1 MVAFSA
7 VALFALAG
15 VARGGSYVYFMPS
28 ADQSTEV
35 SGEASIGSY
44 QLPPSGGPVTVN
56 VGAYGVIST
65 PEKGMPAEY
74 LYLRLDI
81 MNQGTM
87 RFTVD
92 PSQATLTDDSG
103 HRVTGADLYAGQT
116 RLASATVSPNGTEH
130 VQLGFVL
137 PPDSRFDN
145 LQSVT
150 IVWPYSYGSQPYT
163 AVTSFAKTP
172 PPEAQPMAGGD
183 AAVSGAYDNPAGYFP
198 DGLYAAYPYLYG
210 SYVYPS
216 YGWAASWWP
225 SSCWPDF
232 GFNWWGNSW
241 CWPRSWW
248 FNHCFF
254 DRHDF
259 FFGRF
264 GRHHRFDR
272 HDFRGLHHTGL
283 DGLLS
288 RATPTRSLVQRTSLN
303 TATGTMG
310 DRLARVGGPAVGV
323 GGERNMRPQ
332 TPGTLGAIGR
342 ENTRVFQAPRTEGL
356 RNLTSPQSPARF
368 AQPQTSVPHTGSGR
382 TEGPVIA
389 VPRGNVP
396 APRPS
401 VQRFEA
407 PSGTFFHSGAPQM
420 ATPRFAAPR
429 GGFSGGGGGSRGGA
443 FSGGGGG
450 FHGGAL
456 NGGGGGFH
464 GGALN
469 GGGGGSHGGG
479 GGHGGGGHGR

>member
-1 MVAFSA
+1 MVALSA
-7 VALFALAG
+7 AALFAVAG
-15 VARGGSYVYFMPS
+15 VARGASYVYFMPS
-28 ADQSTEV
+28 ADQSAEV

-56 VGAYGVIST
+56 VGAYGVVST
-65 PEKGMPAEY
+65 PENGMPAEY

-81 MNQGTM
+81 MNQGTT

-116 RLASATVSPNGTEH
+116 RLASTTVSPNGTEH

-150 IVWPYSYGSQPYT
+150 IVWPYTYGSQPYT
-163 AVTSFAKTP
+163 AVTPFAKTP
-172 PPEAQPMAGGD
+172 PPEAQPMAGGN
-183 AAVSGAYDNPAGYFP
+183 AAVSGAYDNSFYSP
-198 DGLYAAYPYLYG
+198 DGLYATYPYLYG

-216 YGWAASWWP
+216 YGWAMSWWP

-241 CWPRSWW
+241 FWPRSWW

-254 DRHDF
+254 DRDDF
-259 FFGRF
+259 FFGF

-272 HDFRGLHHTGL
+272 DGFRGLHHTRL
-283 DGLLS
+283 DGLLG
-288 RATPTRSLVQRTSLN
+288 RAAPTRSLVQRTSLN
-303 TATGTMG
+303 TATGTIG
-310 DRLARVGGPAVGV
+310 GRLARVAGPAVGV
-323 GGERNMRPQ
+323 GGERNMRLQ
-332 TPGTLGAIGR
+332 TPGTLGAVGR
-342 ENTRVFQAPRTEGL
+342 ENPRAFRAPWTEGF
-356 RNLTSPQSPARF
+356 RNLASPQNPARF
-368 AQPQTSVPHTGSGR
+368 AQPQTPALHTWSGR

-389 VPRGNVP
+389 VPRGNAL
-396 APRPS
+396 APRQS

-407 PSGTFFHSGAPQM
+407 PSGTFFHGGAPSM

-429 GGFSGGGGGSRGGA
+429 GGFSGGGGGFRGGA

-450 FHGGAL
+450 FRAGAFS
-456 NGGGGGFH
+456 GGGGGFR
-464 GGALN
+464 GGGFS
-469 GGGGGSHGGG
+469 GGGGFHGGG

>member
-1 MVAFSA
+1 MLWMVALSA
-7 VALFALAG
+7 AALFAVAG
-15 VARGGSYVYFMPS
+15 VARGASYVYFTPS
-28 ADQSTEV
+28 ADQSAEV
-35 SGEASIGSY
+35 SGQASIGGY
-44 QLPPSGGPVTVN
+44 QLPPSGGPVMVN
-56 VGAYGVIST
+56 VGAYGVVGT
-65 PEKGMPAEY
+65 PEKGMPGEY

-81 MNQGTM
+81 MNQGPV

-116 RLASATVSPNGTEH
+116 RLASTTVSPNGTEH

-150 IVWPYSYGSQPYT
+150 IVWPYMYGSQPYT
-163 AVTSFAKTP
+163 AVASFAKTP

-183 AAVSGAYDNPAGYFP
+183 AAVSGAYDNSAAYFP
-198 DGLYAAYPYLYG
+198 DGLSAAYPYLYG

-225 SSCWPDF
+225 SSCWPDY
-232 GFNWWGNSW
+232 GWSGTWWPYG
-241 CWPRSWW
+241 WW

-254 DRHDF
+254 DRDDF
-259 FFGRF
+259 FFGGF

-272 HDFRGLHHTGL
+272 DDFRGLHHTRL

-288 RATPTRSLVQRTSLN
+288 RATPTRSLLRRTSLN
-303 TATGTMG
+303 TATGTIG
-310 DRLARVGGPAVGV
+310 GRLARVAGPAVGV
-323 GGERNMRPQ
+323 GGERNTRLQ

-342 ENTRVFQAPRTEGL
+342 ENPRVFQAPRTEGL
-356 RNLTSPQSPARF
+356 RNLASPQNPARF
-368 AQPQTSVPHTGSGR
+368 AQLQTPAPHTWSGR
-382 TEGPVIA
+382 TEGSVIA
-389 VPRGNVP
+389 VPRGNVA
-396 APRPS
+396 APRQS
-401 VQRFEA
+401 VQRFEV
-407 PSGTFFHSGAPQM
+407 PSGTFFHSGAPPM

-429 GGFSGGGGGSRGGA
+429 GGFSGGGGGFRAGA

-450 FHGGAL
+450 FHGGAFSG
-456 NGGGGGFH
+456 GGGGGFR
-464 GGALN
+464 
-469 GGGGGSHGGG
+469 GGGFSGGGG